1 MYPELEHSRTI
12 YVTEQMKVV
21 SRRGGNATLPC
32 KIQMDQSMTP
42 SRKMRIKWTK
52 MTSDYLKESSSPM
65 DASLVI
71 TEITLEDY
79 GRYNVSSSRTPRL
92 GRYNLNF
99 YDAERACRDQDAV
112 VASFD
117 QLYDAWRGKLDWCN
131 AGWLSDGSVQYPIT
145 NPREPCGGK
154 NIAPG
159 VRNYGLRDKDKNHYD
174 VFCFTSHYKETDA
187 FRQPSQSSRQI
198 TSSTDKQIICT
209 YAQHKSTD
217 CAMDRR
223 TNQNQRGNPRPFD
236 HGAVADR
243 AYRQIHCRNGWIYG
257 LDEFHMA
264 LGEER
269 AGFGHR
275 MRKEKD
281 NVKRLE
287 DILSNRNS
295 GFDQDNKRLFDIIQY
310 RVADIS
316 RLKEQMEAAESQHKQ
331 QLDDM
336 VAQQQKLS
344 DQNNEGNL
352 VTFNLL
358 QRREQELLQCEEKFT
373 KNLAEKQDIWES
385 EKLQMERKYE
395 EVTQEKNDLDR
406 KILSRDTEF
415 QQLEAKL
422 KQVEQQKNYLAKK
435 NKSCETDVKQLKDQM
450 REQEEMFSKD
460 LAQNQE
466 SCEAKV
472 NLVEIKLKEVTQ
484 EKDDL
489 AEKQLSWEKD
499 LKEVQAELK
508 MAEDEKK
515 DSAKK
520 NLSLEKE
527 VQLKDGRV
535 QQLVNELD
543 EQKER
548 FSKDL
553 AEKQLSWELFV
564 QQREKLVKQLEN
576 KLDEQEEKFSK
587 DLAQNQESWEAKFG
601 LVETKLKEV
610 TQQKDDLAQKPRAER
625 PNLNRWRRN

>member
-1 MYPELEHSRTI
+1 
-12 YVTEQMKVV
+12 
-21 SRRGGNATLPC
+21 
-32 KIQMDQSMTP
+32 
-42 SRKMRIKWTK
+42 
-52 MTSDYLKESSSPM
+52 
-65 DASLVI
+65 
-71 TEITLEDY
+71 
-79 GRYNVSSSRTPRL
+79 
-92 GRYNLNF
+92 
-99 YDAERACRDQDAV
+99 
-112 VASFD
+112 
-117 QLYDAWRGKLDWCN
+117 
-131 AGWLSDGSVQYPIT
+131 
-145 NPREPCGGK
+145 
-154 NIAPG
+154 
-159 VRNYGLRDKDKNHYD
+159 
-174 VFCFTSHYKETDA
+174 
-187 FRQPSQSSRQI
+187 
-198 TSSTDKQIICT
+198 
-209 YAQHKSTD
+209 
-217 CAMDRR
+217 MDRR

-352 VTFNLL
+352 KRARTPSV
-358 QRREQELLQCEEKFT
+358 RGKFT

-499 LKEVQAELK
+499 LKE
-508 MAEDEKK
+508 

-535 QQLVNELD
+535 QQL
-543 EQKER
+543 
-548 FSKDL
+548 
-553 AEKQLSWELFV
+553 
-564 QQREKLVKQLEN
+564 EN
-576 KLDEQEEKFSK
+576 DLDEQEEKFSK

-610 TQQKDDLAQKPRAER
+610 TQQKHDLAQKHQSREKDLEEKGRDEEKDSAEKNLSLEKEVQLKERQVKQLENDLDEQKKMFYKDLAQNQESWETKVHLTETRWKQVEEQRDDLAQGQLSWEAKEEQMEEEKKLLEDLYEKER
-625 PNLNRWRRN
+625 QCPL

>member
-1 MYPELEHSRTI
+1 
-12 YVTEQMKVV
+12 
-21 SRRGGNATLPC
+21 
-32 KIQMDQSMTP
+32 
-42 SRKMRIKWTK
+42 
-52 MTSDYLKESSSPM
+52 
-65 DASLVI
+65 
-71 TEITLEDY
+71 
-79 GRYNVSSSRTPRL
+79 
-92 GRYNLNF
+92 
-99 YDAERACRDQDAV
+99 
-112 VASFD
+112 
-117 QLYDAWRGKLDWCN
+117 
-131 AGWLSDGSVQYPIT
+131 
-145 NPREPCGGK
+145 
-154 NIAPG
+154 
-159 VRNYGLRDKDKNHYD
+159 
-174 VFCFTSHYKETDA
+174 
-187 FRQPSQSSRQI
+187 
-198 TSSTDKQIICT
+198 
-209 YAQHKSTD
+209 
-217 CAMDRR
+217 MDRR

-373 KNLAEKQDIWES
+373 KNLAEKHDIWES
-385 EKLQMERKYE
+385 EKLQMEKKYE

-415 QQLEAKL
+415 QQLEATL

-435 NKSCETDVKQLKDQM
+435 NKSWETDVKQLKDQM

-472 NLVEIKLKEVTQ
+472 NLVEIKLIEVTQ

-489 AEKQLSWEKD
+489 AQKQLSREKE

-527 VQLKDGRV
+527 VQLK
-535 QQLVNELD
+535 
-543 EQKER
+543 ER
-548 FSKDL
+548 
-553 AEKQLSWELFV
+553 Q
-564 QQREKLVKQLEN
+564 VKQLEN
-576 KLDEQEEKFSK
+576 DLDEQKKMFYK
-587 DLAQNQESWEAKFG
+587 DLAQNQESWETKVH
-601 LVETKLKEV
+601 LTETRWKQVEE
-610 TQQKDDLAQKPRAER
+610 QRDDLAQGQLSWEAKEEQMEEEKKLLEDLCLHMKNKSRGFFSRRRDTEDRDVALQKMKSKMLEKEMRKKSKREEAEGRNSASKETEKMEAGRFYYLIHPSKLTYDEAVQACQKDDAQIAKVGQMYAAWKLLGFDRCDAGWLADGSVRYPISNPR
-625 PNLNRWRRN
+625 RRCSPTETAVRFSGFPDKKHKLYGVYCFKGHN

>member
-1 MYPELEHSRTI
+1 
-12 YVTEQMKVV
+12 
-21 SRRGGNATLPC
+21 
-32 KIQMDQSMTP
+32 
-42 SRKMRIKWTK
+42 
-52 MTSDYLKESSSPM
+52 
-65 DASLVI
+65 
-71 TEITLEDY
+71 
-79 GRYNVSSSRTPRL
+79 
-92 GRYNLNF
+92 
-99 YDAERACRDQDAV
+99 
-112 VASFD
+112 
-117 QLYDAWRGKLDWCN
+117 
-131 AGWLSDGSVQYPIT
+131 
-145 NPREPCGGK
+145 
-154 NIAPG
+154 
-159 VRNYGLRDKDKNHYD
+159 
-174 VFCFTSHYKETDA
+174 
-187 FRQPSQSSRQI
+187 
-198 TSSTDKQIICT
+198 
-209 YAQHKSTD
+209 
-217 CAMDRR
+217 MDRR

-373 KNLAEKQDIWES
+373 KNLAEKHDIWEN
-385 EKLQMERKYE
+385 EKLQMEKKYE

-415 QQLEAKL
+415 QQLEANT
-422 KQVEQQKNYLAKK
+422 QTGEQQKNYLAKK

-466 SCEAKV
+466 SWEAKV

-489 AEKQLSWEKD
+489 AQKQLS
-499 LKEVQAELK
+499 
-508 MAEDEKK
+508 
-515 DSAKK
+515 S
-520 NLSLEKE
+520 
-527 VQLKDGRV
+527 
-535 QQLVNELD
+535 
-543 EQKER
+543 ER
-548 FSKDL
+548 
-553 AEKQLSWELFV
+553 
-564 QQREKLVKQLEN
+564 N
-576 KLDEQEEKFSK
+576 
-587 DLAQNQESWEAKFG
+587 
-601 LVETKLKEV
+601 
-610 TQQKDDLAQKPRAER
+610 
-625 PNLNRWRRN
+625 